1 MADEPTENV
10 LERRERMRKTD
21 QHLKI
26 LVILMFFGL
35 LALMGVI
42 ARLDFLGNLRGIILF
57 LLPIPLFF
65 LGHVWF
71 SWDEQAG
78 VREAARV
85 ADEEWKERQGERK
98 KKYGPPVDSSKAME
112 WEHTT
117 VTLEP
122 GDLEKYG
129 DGPPVYEEDDDTG
142 PPYPPLR
149 RVKKEDDTVETD
161 KTDKTDK
168 GYDIPF

>member
-98 KKYGPPVDSSKAME
+98 KKYGPPVDSGKPMA
-112 WEHTT
+112 T

-129 DGPPVYEEDDDTG
+129 DGPPDYEEEDDTG

-161 KTDKTDK
+161 KTDK